1 MKYKKLLFSSAAL
14 TGAIVGVSMSTN
26 AKADSVNNT
35 NVSGNNQLTTSEP
48 APINNAQ
55 TNTPAKMPAQ
65 TGLAQASSQ
74 EKVTPSVTPTKTVV
88 STQNAQ
94 ATAKAT
100 NANQAQGR
108 LSAQQEAN
116 VKRDEQLQAQ
126 QANNQQP
133 QGQPVTEASITVPT
147 KSYGVDVSGYQGTNL
162 GTDASHGAKY
172 AIVKVSEGTS
182 IGQGNAAAQIKS
194 AEANGMQV
202 DAYHFAHFGGST
214 SQADAEATHAIANAE
229 YYGLPK
235 GSYLACDYET
245 NASGSVSANT
255 AAIIEFMNRIKNAGY
270 IPLLYSG
277 AYYMKSHIN
286 LNQIVADF
294 GNCLWVASY
303 PTSGATYSANFNY
316 FPSMNGVAIWQFTD
330 DWDGLGVDGDIN
342 VLPLTTGQG
351 SSSSSDNYKQNYQD
365 GDAVTINNSAQKWT
379 NGSTINHS
387 VTNGKVYIVTGV
399 ASGDGGAVK
408 LEDAKTGTDMSAGGK
423 AWMNDWDVTPYTGE
437 SLDGTGHW
445 GYWKDGS
452 RVKNSYMWLSGEN
465 KEVYYDQNGDMVYG
479 QKNINGHWQYFEPT
493 TGAQV
498 KNSFVDGINGGSVF
512 YDGNGNMV
520 YGLQNV
526 WNAWR
531 YFDPNTGVE
540 AKNKF
545 ETVNG
550 QTYYFGSDGSRQYGV
565 QTINS
570 QMHYFDPQSG
580 AEAINTDKTINNK
593 EYHFDQNGVGT
604 LVQQPATTPSTSG
617 GSTPSQSSSS
627 NNNQPSTTTPSQSGS
642 SNNNN
647 NNAQPSAG
655 NTTNN
660 QPTTG
665 TGDNQ
670 PNSGGT
676 ASNGKPAMS
685 ESGSFL
691 PSLSFEGNHFIT
703 RIDFNGVTGDE
714 ITVSVKYIDANT
726 GKVIATG
733 TATGKSTGVN
743 GDIVVSS
750 TDFDPSSLIAGHSIY
765 GVETITTTGKGASDY
780 THNGKGDALDT
791 YVVPDGS
798 SHGDSQPNSG
808 NTDSSSNSNTN
819 SAPTTGGNS
828 GSGSTTNDNK
838 PAGNSNPSVNIT
850 PSTSTG
856 SQPNV
861 GSDSGSTSSQ
871 PTNGNIS
878 SSSTN
883 SSNASDS
890 NQSTNGNSN
899 SSSTS
904 SSVNSSSR
912 PTTTGTISGETNQ
925 PSSNGANSSSSTVS
939 GKTASSTNNI
949 NSTEPATSSNK
960 QANSSTSVDKEIN
973 NNGSKVNISQPN
985 NSVSSQLNN
994 AITLGAVSQGA
1005 STNSSS
1011 SSIEQR
1017 GSANNSGSNNNGL
1030 PNTGN
1035 SELAELALAMSAD
1048 GMMLAAAYEAKKRWI
1063 VPINK
1068 DEK

>member
-1 MKYKKLLFSSAAL
+1 MKYKKLLLSSAAL
-14 TGAIVGVSMSTN
+14 TGAIVGASMTAN

-35 NVSGNNQLTTSEP
+35 NVDGNNRPTASKP
-48 APINNAQ
+48 APVNNAQ
-55 TNTPAKMPAQ
+55 TNIPTKMPAQ
-65 TGLAQASSQ
+65 TGLAQAPSQ
-74 EKVTPSVTPTKTVV
+74 EKVTPSVTPAKTVAP
-88 STQNAQ
+88 TQSVQ
-94 ATAKAT
+94 TTAKAT

-116 VKRDEQLQAQ
+116 VKHDEQLQAQ
-126 QANNQQP
+126 QANNQQS
-133 QGQPVTEASITVPT
+133 QGQPITEASITVPT
-147 KSYGVDVSGYQGTNL
+147 KSYGIDVSGYQGTSL

-182 IGQGNAAAQIKS
+182 IGQGNAAGQIRS

-245 NASGSVSANT
+245 DASGSVSANT

-277 AYYMKSHIN
+277 AYYMKSHVN

-351 SSSSSDNYKQNYQD
+351 SSSSNDNYKQNYQD

-408 LEDAKTGTDMSAGGK
+408 LEDAQTGTDMSAGGK

-512 YDGNGNMV
+512 YDGNGNMI

-550 QTYYFGSDGSRQYGV
+550 QTYYFGGDGSRQYGV

-580 AEAINTDKTINNK
+580 AEAINTDKTINGK
-593 EYHFDQNGVGT
+593 KYHFDQNGVGT
-604 LVQQPATTPSTSG
+604 LVQQPATGSATNTPSST
-617 GSTPSQSSSS
+617 GS
-627 NNNQPSTTTPSQSGS
+627 
-642 SNNNN
+642 
-647 NNAQPSAG
+647 
-655 NTTNN
+655 TNN

-665 TGDNQ
+665 
-670 PNSGGT
+670 GT
-676 ASNGKPAMS
+676 ASNGEPAMS
-685 ESGSFL
+685 ESGTFL

-703 RIDFNGVTGDE
+703 KIDYNGVTGDE

-733 TATGKSTGVN
+733 TTTGKTTGAE
-743 GDIVVSS
+743 GYIDVSS

-791 YVVPDGS
+791 YVVPDNS
-798 SHGDSQPNSG
+798 SRRDNKPTTG
-808 NTDSSSNSNTN
+808 NTNSSGNSNTN
-819 SAPTTGGNS
+819 SAPTTGGN
-828 GSGSTTNDNK
+828 
-838 PAGNSNPSVNIT
+838 GNT
-850 PSTSTG
+850 
-856 SQPNV
+856 
-861 GSDSGSTSSQ
+861 
-871 PTNGNIS
+871 S

-883 SSNASDS
+883 NSNASDS
-890 NQSTNGNSN
+890 SQSTNGNSN

-904 SSVNSSSR
+904 SNASDSSQSA
-912 PTTTGTISGETNQ
+912 TSGTISSETNQ
-925 PSSNGANSSSSTVS
+925 SSSNGVNGSSPIISDKANSSANNS
-939 GKTASSTNNI
+939 G
-949 NSTEPATSSNK
+949 STESITNTNK
-960 QANSSTSVDKEIN
+960 QANSSTSASEEASNTGFKTNVSPASD
-973 NNGSKVNISQPN
+973 
-985 NSVSSQLNN
+985 SVSNQLNN
-994 AITLGAVSQGA
+994 AVALSVVSQSV

-1011 SSIEQR
+1011 SSIEQK

-1030 PNTGN
+1030 PDTGN

>member
-14 TGAIVGVSMSTN
+14 TGAIVGVSMQTN
-26 AKADSVNNT
+26 AKADSVNN
-35 NVSGNNQLTTSEP
+35 VGNNNQPATSEP
-48 APINNAQ
+48 APVNNTQ
-55 TNTPAKMPAQ
+55 TKASAKTPEQ
-65 TGLAQASSQ
+65 TGLAQAPSQ
-74 EKVTPSVTPTKTVV
+74 EKATPSVTPTKTVV
-88 STQNAQ
+88 PTQNAQ
-94 ATAKAT
+94 ATAKTT
-100 NANQAQGR
+100 NANQVQGQ

-116 VKRDEQLQAQ
+116 VKWNEQLQAQ
-126 QANNQQP
+126 QANNQQS

-245 NASGSVSANT
+245 DASGSVSANT

-351 SSSSSDNYKQNYQD
+351 SSSSNDNYKQNYQD

-498 KNSFVDGINGGSVF
+498 KNGFVDGINGGSVF

-550 QTYYFGSDGSRQYGV
+550 QTYYFGGDGSRQYGV
-565 QTINS
+565 QTING

-580 AEAINTDKTINNK
+580 AEAINTDKTINDK
-593 EYHFDQNGVGT
+593 KYHFDQNGVGT
-604 LVQQPATTPSTSG
+604 LVQQPATGSATNTPSST
-617 GSTPSQSSSS
+617 GSTS
-627 NNNQPSTTTPSQSGS
+627 
-642 SNNNN
+642 
-647 NNAQPSAG
+647 
-655 NTTNN
+655 N

-665 TGDNQ
+665 
-670 PNSGGT
+670 GT
-676 ASNGKPAMS
+676 ISN
-685 ESGSFL
+685 
-691 PSLSFEGNHFIT
+691 
-703 RIDFNGVTGDE
+703 D
-714 ITVSVKYIDANT
+714 
-726 GKVIATG
+726 
-733 TATGKSTGVN
+733 
-743 GDIVVSS
+743 
-750 TDFDPSSLIAGHSIY
+750 
-765 GVETITTTGKGASDY
+765 
-780 THNGKGDALDT
+780 
-791 YVVPDGS
+791 
-798 SHGDSQPNSG
+798 
-808 NTDSSSNSNTN
+808 
-819 SAPTTGGNS
+819 
-828 GSGSTTNDNK
+828 K
-838 PAGNSNPSVNIT
+838 PAGNNNPSANTT

-856 SQPNV
+856 STSSSQPNT
-861 GSDSGSTSSQ
+861 GSDSSSTSSQ
-871 PTNGNIS
+871 PVNGNTS

-883 SSNASDS
+883 SQPTNSGTSSSSAS
-890 NQSTNGNSN
+890 G
-899 SSSTS
+899 SSTS
-904 SSVNSSSR
+904 GSSQS
-912 PTTTGTISGETNQ
+912 TTTGTISGETNQ
-925 PSSNGANSSSSTVS
+925 PSSSGVNDSSSTVS
-939 GKTASSTNNI
+939 VKTSSSMNNNG
-949 NSTEPATSSNK
+949 NSSKPATNANE
-960 QANSSTSVDKEIN
+960 QANSSTATNEET
-973 NNGSKVNISQPN
+973 NGDVSKVNVSQPN

-994 AITLGAVSQGA
+994 AIALGAVSQNI
-1005 STNSSS
+1005 STSSSS
-1011 SSIEQR
+1011 SSIEQK

-1030 PNTGN
+1030 PDTGDN
-1035 SELAELALAMSAD
+1035 ELAELALAMSAD
-1048 GMMLAAAYEAKKRWI
+1048 GMMLVAAYEAKKRWI

>member
-1 MKYKKLLFSSAAL
+1 MKYKKILFSSAAL

-35 NVSGNNQLTTSEP
+35 NVSGNNQLTTSES

-74 EKVTPSVTPTKTVV
+74 EKVEQNIIPTKTV
-88 STQNAQ
+88 TPAQNVQ
-94 ATAKAT
+94 QTSVK
-100 NANQAQGR
+100 NSVNQPQGQ

-116 VKRDEQLQAQ
+116 VKHDEQLQAQ

-162 GTDASHGAKY
+162 GTDASRGAKY

-182 IGQGNAAAQIKS
+182 IGQGNAAGQIRS

-202 DAYHFAHFGGST
+202 DAYHFAHFGGSI

-245 NASGSVSANT
+245 DASGSVSANT
-255 AAIIEFMNRIKNAGY
+255 VAIIEFMNRIKNAGY

-351 SSSSSDNYKQNYQD
+351 SSSSNDNYKQNYQD

-408 LEDAKTGTDMSAGGK
+408 LEDAQTGTDMSSGGK

-479 QKNINGHWQYFEPT
+479 QRNINGHWQYFEPT

-550 QTYYFGSDGSRQYGV
+550 QTYYFGGDGSRQYGV
-565 QTINS
+565 QTING
-570 QMHYFDPQSG
+570 QMHYFGPQSG
-580 AEAINTDKTINNK
+580 AEAINTDKTINGK
-593 EYHFDQNGVGT
+593 EYHFDQNGVGA
-604 LVQQPATTPSTSG
+604 LVQQPATGSTTNTPSST
-617 GSTPSQSSSS
+617 GS
-627 NNNQPSTTTPSQSGS
+627 
-642 SNNNN
+642 
-647 NNAQPSAG
+647 
-655 NTTNN
+655 TNN
-660 QPTTG
+660 QPTT
-665 TGDNQ
+665 
-670 PNSGGT
+670 GGT

-685 ESGSFL
+685 ESGTFL

-703 RIDFNGVTGDE
+703 KIDYNGVAGGE
-714 ITVSVKYIDANT
+714 ITVSVKYIDA
-726 GKVIATG
+726 KVIATG
-733 TATGKSTGVN
+733 TTTGKSTGTE
-743 GDIVVSS
+743 GYIDVSS

-765 GVETITTTGKGASDY
+765 GIETITTTGKGASDY

-791 YVVPDGS
+791 YVVPDSS

-808 NTDSSSNSNTN
+808 NTNSSGNNNTN

-828 GSGSTTNDNK
+828 GSSSTTNDNK
-838 PAGNSNPSVNIT
+838 SAGNSNPSTNAT
-850 PSTSTG
+850 PSAST
-856 SQPNV
+856 
-861 GSDSGSTSSQ
+861 GSTSSSQPNAGSDSSSTSNQ
-871 PTNGNIS
+871 PTNSNTNS
-878 SSSTN
+878 SSAN

-890 NQSTNGNSN
+890 SQSATN
-899 SSSTS
+899 
-904 SSVNSSSR
+904 
-912 PTTTGTISGETNQ
+912 GTISSETNQ
-925 PSSNGANSSSSTVS
+925 SSSNSVNGSSSTVS
-939 GKTASSTNNI
+939 GKASSNAVNNG
-949 NSTEPATSSNK
+949 NTANSSNK
-960 QANSSTSVDKEIN
+960 SAANTNGKANSSVNIDKEKAN
-973 NNGSKVNISQPN
+973 SSSKANVSRPN
-985 NSVSSQLNN
+985 SSVSSQLND
-994 AITLGAVSQGA
+994 AIALGVVSQNV
-1005 STNSSS
+1005 STSSSS
-1011 SSIEQR
+1011 SSIEQK
-1017 GSANNSGSNNNGL
+1017 GSVNNGNSANNGL
-1030 PNTGN
+1030 LPDTGN

>member
-14 TGAIVGVSMSTN
+14 TGAIVGVSMQTN
-26 AKADSVNNT
+26 AKADSVNN
-35 NVSGNNQLTTSEP
+35 VGNNNQPATSEP
-48 APINNAQ
+48 APVNNTQ
-55 TNTPAKMPAQ
+55 TNASAKTPEQ
-65 TGLAQASSQ
+65 TGLAQAPSQ
-74 EKVTPSVTPTKTVV
+74 EKATPSVTPTKTVV
-88 STQNAQ
+88 PTQNAQ
-94 ATAKAT
+94 ATAKTT
-100 NANQAQGR
+100 NANQVQGQ

-116 VKRDEQLQAQ
+116 VKWNEQLQAQ
-126 QANNQQP
+126 QANNQQS

-245 NASGSVSANT
+245 DASGSVSANT

-351 SSSSSDNYKQNYQD
+351 SSSSNDNYKQNYQD

-437 SLDGTGHW
+437 GLDGTGHW

-498 KNSFVDGINGGSVF
+498 KNGFVDGINGGSVF

-550 QTYYFGSDGSRQYGV
+550 QTYYFGGDGSRQYGV
-565 QTINS
+565 QTING

-580 AEAINTDKTINNK
+580 AEAINTDKTINDK
-593 EYHFDQNGVGT
+593 KYHFDQNGVGT
-604 LVQQPATTPSTSG
+604 LVQQPATGSATNTPSST
-617 GSTPSQSSSS
+617 GSTS
-627 NNNQPSTTTPSQSGS
+627 
-642 SNNNN
+642 
-647 NNAQPSAG
+647 
-655 NTTNN
+655 N

-665 TGDNQ
+665 
-670 PNSGGT
+670 GT
-676 ASNGKPAMS
+676 ASAMS

-703 RIDFNGVTGDE
+703 KIDYNGVTGSE

-733 TATGKSTGVN
+733 TATGKSTGTE
-743 GDIVVSS
+743 GDIDVSS
-750 TDFDPSSLIAGHSIY
+750 TVFDPNSLIAGHSIY
-765 GVETITTTGKGASDY
+765 GVETITTTGKGTSDY

-791 YVVPDGS
+791 YVVPNGS
-798 SHGDSQPNSG
+798 SSGDSKPNSG
-808 NTDSSSNSNTN
+808 GTNSTPATGNDGGSSST
-819 SAPTTGGNS
+819 A
-828 GSGSTTNDNK
+828 NDNK
-838 PAGNSNPSVNIT
+838 PTGNSTPSNTPSV
-850 PSTSTG
+850 ST
-856 SQPNV
+856 
-861 GSDSGSTSSQ
+861 GSTSSNQ
-871 PTNGNIS
+871 PSIGSSPNNSQPINSNTSSNLANG
-878 SSSTN
+878 
-883 SSNASDS
+883 SNAS
-890 NQSTNGNSN
+890 N
-899 SSSTS
+899 SSQPATS
-904 SSVNSSSR
+904 
-912 PTTTGTISGETNQ
+912 GTISGETNQ
-925 PSSNGANSSSSTVS
+925 PSSSDSGSTVSDKISSNAVNNGNTANSSNESAANTN
-939 GKTASSTNNI
+939 GK
-949 NSTEPATSSNK
+949 
-960 QANSSTSVDKEIN
+960 ANSSTSASEKAS
-973 NNGSKVNISQPN
+973 NNGFKTNVSQPN

-994 AITLGAVSQGA
+994 AIALGAVSQNI
-1005 STNSSS
+1005 STSSSS
-1011 SSIEQR
+1011 SSIEQK

-1030 PNTGN
+1030 PDTGDN
-1035 SELAELALAMSAD
+1035 ELAEWALAMSAD
-1048 GMMLAAAYEAKKRWI
+1048 DMMLAAAYEAKKRWI